1 MKKLSENNTTNE
13 KKEII
18 QELKKITRSNKEEK
32 TKSTKKDI
40 EQSNF
45 DTT

>member
-1 MKKLSENNTTNE
+1 MKKLSENNTANE
-13 KKEII
+13 KNEII
-18 QELKKITRSNKEEK
+18 QELKKITRSSKGEK
-32 TKSTKKDI
+32 TKSIKKDI